1 MLQEKPEEISELQK
15 IGIISTSTTPPLIK
29 IPKST
34 KKKNEKVYPK
44 GHVYDFYRD
53 IQKII
58 RKAKKEVFLIDSYAD
73 EEILDLYLAKMP
85 KTVEIRI
92 LTKEPKG
99 NFIKVATKF
108 KMKPGI
114 KFEVRKSNDCHDRL
128 FFIDDQCWISGQSVK
143 DAGKKP
149 TYLVKIDASNIFKKV
164 FDELWKNSV
173 SLV

>member
-1 MLQEKPEEISELQK
+1 M
-15 IGIISTSTTPPLIK
+15 
-29 IPKST
+29 
-34 KKKNEKVYPK
+34 YPK